1 MTKYCDEQE
10 TMFLYE
16 NPTKVYME
24 VLKKIQK
31 DWNDFQIAC
40 IKIRELLENF
50 KPIVKIVSIK
60 EVLFDKDSST
70 NTYVAVDSDG
80 VEYYN
85 KIQKD
90 NKESDLVDFFQA
102 KNSDIKLIKKT
113 YLKIPLSVVSGLK
126 KGATKSFLY
135 DAIIN
140 ENSNVTEEGLEALVL
155 ILLEKY
161 NSVLIQDYRTI
172 LTLKTKVF
180 PNEENNKQE
189 VTYVYLEEED
199 YEGEDYN

>member
-1 MTKYCDEQE
+1 
-10 TMFLYE
+10 
-16 NPTKVYME
+16 
-24 VLKKIQK
+24 
-31 DWNDFQIAC
+31 
-40 IKIRELLENF
+40 
-50 KPIVKIVSIK
+50 VSIK

-70 NTYVAVDSDG
+70 NTYV
-80 VEYYN
+80 
-85 KIQKD
+85 
-90 NKESDLVDFFQA
+90 A

-155 ILLEKY
+155 ILLDKY